1 MARVVLDNVSKDF
14 PGGVQAVRNMDLDV
28 ADEEFIVL
36 VGPSGCGKS
45 TTLRMVAGLEE
56 ITEGTISI
64 GGRIVNDVPPKN
76 RDIAMVFQNYAL
88 YPHMTVYK
96 NMEFGL
102 KLRGVPK
109 AERRQKVGDAARLL
123 GIGELLERKP
133 KALSG
138 GQRQRVAVGRAIVR
152 DPKAFLFDEP
162 LSNLDAKLRVEM
174 RAELKKL
181 HRRLR
186 TTTIYVTHDQE
197 EAMTL
202 GDRVVVMKDGF
213 MQQCASPLEVYERP
227 VNRFVAGFVGTPPMN
242 FFTGR
247 LLAEN
252 GHVYFDE
259 GTNRIRLPEDLAASL
274 PSRVGE
280 PIVLGVRP
288 ECLSNRNDGA
298 FAGTENAIKVKVSV
312 VELLGDKKDVYTAT
326 QSHDHIVCRV
336 DSHAAISEG
345 QSASLYLNMGRV
357 HLFEPGETGMNVS
370 LDGVGASAR

>member
-1 MARVVLDNVSKDF
+1 
-14 PGGVQAVRNMDLDV
+14 
-28 ADEEFIVL
+28 
-36 VGPSGCGKS
+36 
-45 TTLRMVAGLEE
+45 
-56 ITEGTISI
+56 
-64 GGRIVNDVPPKN
+64 
-76 RDIAMVFQNYAL
+76 
-88 YPHMTVYK
+88 
-96 NMEFGL
+96 
-102 KLRGVPK
+102 
-109 AERRQKVGDAARLL
+109 
-123 GIGELLERKP
+123 
-133 KALSG
+133 
-138 GQRQRVAVGRAIVR
+138 
-152 DPKAFLFDEP
+152 
-162 LSNLDAKLRVEM
+162 
-174 RAELKKL
+174 
-181 HRRLR
+181 
-186 TTTIYVTHDQE
+186 
-197 EAMTL
+197 MTL
-202 GDRVVVMKDGF
+202 GDRVVVMKDGL

-247 LLAEN
+247 LLAES

-274 PSRVGE
+274 ASRGGD
-280 PIVLGVRP
+280 PMVLGVRP

-298 FAGTENAIKVKVSV
+298 FAGTENAIDVKVSV